1 MILNMNGSDSGGV
14 PTDSGSIIK
23 MKVGSTG
30 VTEGQLLSMNYN
42 LGLSASPTQVSATTY
57 SGCFIKIVEVLP
69 NTIFAIRSGSNGGAI
84 LMCQT
89 LLNSNRRMD
98 FCECYWHELG
108 HFYAITTQEPGL
120 DHYSDPWV
128 VDDSKNFIITDEG
141 PILGLSDERIIQQG
155 YWFWQEFVAQAIA
168 NTVMH
173 KLRPIKQ
180 MIWHPDNWYWISD
193 ALNEFLTDG
202 LYANY
207 FNIDEYSLAQ
217 YFATYL
223 LDDCAR
229 GYVQAAL
236 DGKLLAHN
244 MDGDIVPT
252 SVEPTGFS
260 GVPEG
265 FQEPLWRMKSLVEK
279 QLQNEQFWLISKDA
293 LFGFGNCIADMML
306 VKFKLITSGKL

>member
-1 MILNMNGSDSGGV
+1 M
-14 PTDSGSIIK
+14 PTKAQIEKWIPGAVADFQSIMPPIDTPYPPTYIANSRNFNS
-23 MKVGSTG
+23 MRDRLVRETGSTHVNG
-30 VTEGQLLSMNYN
+30 HNDEIGEY
-42 LGLSASPTQVSATTY
+42 
-57 SGCFIKIVEVLP
+57 I
-69 NTIFAIRSGSNGGAI
+69 SGSNGGAI

-89 LLNSNRRMD
+89 LLDSNRRMD

-120 DHYSDPWV
+120 DHYSDPHV
-128 VDDSKNFIITDEG
+128 VDNSRNFIITEDG
-141 PILGLSDERIIQQG
+141 PVLGLSDERIIQQG

-180 MIWHPDNWYWISD
+180 VIWHPDNWYWISD
-193 ALNEFLTDG
+193 ALNEFLMNG

-260 GVPEG
+260 KVPEG
-265 FQEPLWRMKSLVEK
+265 FQEPLWRMKDLVEK

-306 VKFKLITSGKL
+306 VKFKLIASGKL